1 MGKNVRRVA
10 SLPRRHFLI
19 VNPDQAV
26 STESVFKALGPN
38 LWFMTRDDRKNVTQ
52 GMVRAINDR
61 NLVRIAAAL
70 YNDLEMVVER
80 AHPIVREIQQTLR
93 ALGAVG
99 ALMSGSGPTVFGLFQ
114 SRETSKV
121 AANTIKS
128 HYPSFL
134 VQLA

>member
-19 VNPDQAV
+19 VNPDPAV
-26 STESVFKALGPN
+26 STESVFEALGPN

-52 GMVRAINDR
+52 GMR

-128 HYPSFL
+128 HYPSFP